1 MPNSPSPV
9 PASTA
14 AESTAAQ
21 SIASSRRLSGA
32 LEPFV
37 GCVYFAPECHTA
49 YAAMGFAA
57 SARSV
62 NGVAMPDGPAYFTSR
77 GSLLG
82 QVHGNLVASAFAV
95 FNPAVV
101 VPSVAH
107 GWTITDASTIRTT
120 RQEATGTFL
129 HRVLSG
135 DQSSEAAN
143 LARVTTALSRGVD
156 ACAVE
161 GRPLFAG
168 VMAGT
173 QPTGDPLTH
182 AWFLGDA
189 LREAR
194 GDSHTAA
201 WISHGLDAIEIG
213 LLTESYWGLPFKSY
227 VRTRAWTDEQLD
239 AGIDRLTERGLIAD
253 GALTEAG
260 RSTREL
266 IEMRTDAQMNA
277 AVGAMGHDL
286 EPVLATLNSWSASV
300 RAAHGYP
307 MSGPQDLASTA
318 RSISS
323 ASSEAGA
330 R

>member
-1 MPNSPSPV
+1 M
-9 PASTA
+9 
-14 AESTAAQ
+14 
-21 SIASSRRLSGA
+21 
-32 LEPFV
+32 
-37 GCVYFAPECHTA
+37 GCVYFAPECHSA
-49 YAAMGFAA
+49 YAALGFAA
-57 SARSV
+57 SGRSV

-95 FNPAVV
+95 FNPAAV

-107 GWTITDASTIRTT
+107 GWTITDAPTIRQT
-120 RQEATGTFL
+120 RQDATVSFL
-129 HRVLSG
+129 RRALSA
-135 DQSSEAAN
+135 DNTPDATET
-143 LARVTTALSRGVD
+143 ARVRDALARGVD

-168 VMAGT
+168 VMAGP
-173 QPTGDPLTH
+173 QPTDDPLAH

-201 WISHGLDAIEIG
+201 WISHGLDAVEIG

-227 VRTRAWTDEQLD
+227 VRTRAWSDAQLD
-239 AGIDRLTERGLIAD
+239 AGIERLTERGLIAD
-253 GALTEAG
+253 GALSEAG
-260 RSTREL
+260 RTTREL

-277 AVGAMGHDL
+277 AVAAMGDDFA
-286 EPVLATLNSWSASV
+286 PAVATLNTWSAAV

-307 MSGPQDLASTA
+307 ASGPQDLASTTG
-318 RSISS
+318 SNSS
-323 ASSEAGA
+323 SSSGANREADK
-330 R
+330 